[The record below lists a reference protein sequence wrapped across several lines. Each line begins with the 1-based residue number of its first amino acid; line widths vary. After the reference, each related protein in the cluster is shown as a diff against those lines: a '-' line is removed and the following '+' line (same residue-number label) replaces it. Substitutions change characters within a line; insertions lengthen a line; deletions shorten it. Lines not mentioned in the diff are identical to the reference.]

1 MYERWS
7 MTDKRLV
14 SRESL
19 RWEKKNEKEKWRGRR
34 KQTNKQNKRRRMLA
48 QALDLDDVEHGK
60 QFNIFRLSN
69 AATASIH
76 VACRGPNAGG
86 RIIID
91 KMPCSAS

>member
-1 MYERWS
+1 
-7 MTDKRLV
+7 
-14 SRESL
+14 
-19 RWEKKNEKEKWRGRR
+19 
-34 KQTNKQNKRRRMLA
+34 MLA

-91 KMPCSAS
+91 KMPCSASQPYTVTQHTRAHGS